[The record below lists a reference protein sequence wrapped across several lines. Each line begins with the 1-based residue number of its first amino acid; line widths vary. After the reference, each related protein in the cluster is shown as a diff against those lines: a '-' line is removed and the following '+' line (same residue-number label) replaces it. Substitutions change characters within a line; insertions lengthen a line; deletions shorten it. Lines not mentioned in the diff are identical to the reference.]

1 MCLMPGTA
9 RGVHGTGRMGSA
21 PACEPGRIAA
31 GQVAR
36 VWRAPRRTAEDVE
49 DVRREVQIMHHLE
62 GHANIVKIFGAYE
75 DKHSVHLA
83 RCAAPA
89 RVSLLRLRMRCGSG
103 RIGLRQTKD
112 LHAGARARAPS
123 RARKN
128 ETRLLR

>member
-1 MCLMPGTA
+1 
-9 RGVHGTGRMGSA
+9 MGSA

-83 RCAAPA
+83 RAPA
-89 RVSLLRLRMRCGSG
+89 PPPPPPQHGTPSC
-103 RIGLRQTKD
+103 
-112 LHAGARARAPS
+112 LHARRKERGAPASAPAGQAS
-123 RARKN
+123 V
-128 ETRLLR
+128 

>member
-1 MCLMPGTA
+1 MAQGAWGPRAGLRAGQD
-9 RGVHGTGRMGSA
+9 
-21 PACEPGRIAA
+21 AA

-83 RCAAPA
+83 LPGSRACVIDAAA
-89 RVSLLRLRMRCGSG
+89 HALRLRRL
-103 RIGLRQTKD
+103 RLRQTKR
-112 LHAGARARAPS
+112 LHAGA
-123 RARKN
+123 
-128 ETRLLR
+128 